1 MVISDISSASDEVS
15 DLAALIL
22 PTFDTCIDN
31 LLASFDHLARADT
44 PDEDALFAKLRN
56 LAFEIVSRRHFA

>member
-1 MVISDISSASDEVS
+1 MS

-22 PTFDTCIDN
+22 PTFDTRIDN

-56 LAFEIVSRRHFA
+56 MAFEIVSRRRFA

>member
-22 PTFDTCIDN
+22 PTFDTRIDN
-31 LLASFDHLARADT
+31 LLASFDHLAREMSSWLFLMPYLTKT
-44 PDEDALFAKLRN
+44 P
-56 LAFEIVSRRHFA
+56 SRYL

>member
-22 PTFDTCIDN
+22 PTFDTRIDN
-31 LLASFDHLARADT
+31 LLASFDHLA
-44 PDEDALFAKLRN
+44 LMGL
-56 LAFEIVSRRHFA
+56 